1 MATKKAAKK
10 AEPAAKDDAK
20 KMDEKKMDEKK
31 KARLEAR
38 KEAIKN
44 RPEGQRT
51 NSKQCDVVE
60 TTKGVIK
67 TYAMPVKGFG
77 VVLTTVAEDKDGNVV
92 STAITT
98 LAGYTVKSKKGHG
111 FLKAGVPG
119 VGKKGKGAKEEVDE
133 DDEEDEDED

>member
-10 AEPAAKDDAK
+10 AEPAKKAAAK
-20 KMDEKKMDEKK
+20 MSEEEKAAKK
-31 KARLEAR
+31 KARLEA
-38 KEAIKN
+38 IKN
-44 RPEGQRT
+44 RPGGQRT
-51 NSKQCDVVE
+51 NSKQCDVIE
-60 TTKGVIK
+60 TTKGVVK

-111 FLKAGVPG
+111 TLKAGVPG

>member
-10 AEPAAKDDAK
+10 AEPAKKGDAK
-20 KMDEKKMDEKK
+20 EMNAKAAKK
-31 KARLEAR
+31 KARMEAL
-38 KEAIKN
+38 KN

-51 NSKQCDVVE
+51 NSKQCDVIE
-60 TTKGVIK
+60 TTKGVVK
-67 TYAMPVKGFG
+67 TYAMPVRGFG

-98 LAGYTVKSKKGHG
+98 LAGFTVKSKKGHG
-111 FLKAGVPG
+111 ALKAGTPG
-119 VGKKGKGAKEEVDE
+119 MGKKNKGVKEADVD

>member
-10 AEPAAKDDAK
+10 AEPAAKGDA
-20 KMDEKKMDEKK
+20 KKMDEKK

-51 NSKQCDVVE
+51 NSKQCDVIE
-60 TTKGVIK
+60 TTKGVVK

-92 STAITT
+92 STALTT
-98 LAGYTVKSKKGHG
+98 VEGFTVKTKKGHG
-111 FLKAGVPG
+111 YLKSPKA
-119 VGKKGKGAKEEVDE
+119 KAGKGAKEADVDE

>member
-10 AEPAAKDDAK
+10 AEPAKKAAAK
-20 KMDEKKMDEKK
+20 MSEEEKAAKK
-31 KARLEAR
+31 KARL
-38 KEAIKN
+38 EAIKN

-51 NSKQCDVVE
+51 NSKQCDVIE
-60 TTKGVIK
+60 TTKGVVK

-111 FLKAGVPG
+111 TLKAGVPG

>member
-10 AEPAAKDDAK
+10 AKPAAKDDAK
-20 KMDEKKMDEKK
+20 KMDEKK
-31 KARLEAR
+31 KARL
-38 KEAIKN
+38 EAIKN

-51 NSKQCDVVE
+51 NSKQCDVIE
-60 TTKGVIK
+60 TTKGVVK

-111 FLKAGVPG
+111 TLKAGVPG
-119 VGKKGKGAKEEVDE
+119 VGKKGKGAKEADVDD
-133 DDEEDEDED
+133 DDEEDENED

>member
-10 AEPAAKDDAK
+10 AEPAKKAAK
-20 KMDEKKMDEKK
+20 MSEEEKAAKK
-31 KARLEAR
+31 KARL
-38 KEAIKN
+38 EAIKN

-51 NSKQCDVVE
+51 NSKQCDVIE
-60 TTKGVIK
+60 TTKGVVK

-111 FLKAGVPG
+111 TLKTGVPG

>member
-10 AEPAAKDDAK
+10 AEPAKKAAAK
-20 KMDEKKMDEKK
+20 MSEEKAAKK
-31 KARLEAR
+31 KARL
-38 KEAIKN
+38 EAIKN

-51 NSKQCDVVE
+51 NSKQCDVIE
-60 TTKGVIK
+60 TTKGVVK

-111 FLKAGVPG
+111 TLKAGVPG
-119 VGKKGKGAKEEVDE
+119 VGKKGKGAKEEEVD

>member
-10 AEPAAKDDAK
+10 AEPAKKAAAK
-20 KMDEKKMDEKK
+20 MSEEEKAAKK
-31 KARLEAR
+31 KARL
-38 KEAIKN
+38 KAIKN

-51 NSKQCDVVE
+51 NSKQCDVIE
-60 TTKGVIK
+60 TTKGVVK

-111 FLKAGVPG
+111 TLKAGVPG
-119 VGKKGKGAKEEVDE
+119 VGKKGKGAKEEEVDE

>member
-10 AEPAAKDDAK
+10 AEPAKKGNAKEMDAK
-20 KMDEKKMDEKK
+20 AAKK
-31 KARLEAR
+31 KARMEAL
-38 KEAIKN
+38 KN

-51 NSKQCDVVE
+51 NSKQCDVIE
-60 TTKGVIK
+60 TTKGVVK
-67 TYAMPVKGFG
+67 TYAMPVRGFG

-98 LAGYTVKSKKGHG
+98 LEGFTVKTKKGHG
-111 FLKAGVPG
+111 YLKSPKVKGEKGV
-119 VGKKGKGAKEEVDE
+119 KEADVD

>member
-10 AEPAAKDDAK
+10 AEPAAKGDAK
-20 KMDEKKMDEKK
+20 KTDEKK

-51 NSKQCDVVE
+51 NSKQCDVIE
-60 TTKGVIK
+60 TTKGVVK
-67 TYAMPVKGFG
+67 TYAMPVRGFG

-98 LAGYTVKSKKGHG
+98 LAGYTVKSKRGHG
-111 FLKAGVPG
+111 TLKAGVPG
-119 VGKKGKGAKEEVDE
+119 VGKKGKGAKEADVDD

>member
-10 AEPAAKDDAK
+10 AEPAKKAAAK
-20 KMDEKKMDEKK
+20 MSEEEKAAKK
-31 KARLEAR
+31 KARL
-38 KEAIKN
+38 EAIKN

-51 NSKQCDVVE
+51 NSKQCDVIE
-60 TTKGVIK
+60 TTKGVVK

-77 VVLTTVAEDKDGNVV
+77 VVLTTVAEDKDGNLV

-111 FLKAGVPG
+111 TLKAGVPG
-119 VGKKGKGAKEEVDE
+119 VGKKGKGAKEEEVDE

>member
-10 AEPAAKDDAK
+10 AEPAKKAAAK
-20 KMDEKKMDEKK
+20 MSEEEKAAKK
-31 KARLEAR
+31 KARL
-38 KEAIKN
+38 EAIKN

-51 NSKQCDVVE
+51 NSKQCDVIE
-60 TTKGVIK
+60 TTKGVVK

-111 FLKAGVPG
+111 TLKAGVPG
-119 VGKKGKGAKEEVDE
+119 VGKKGKGAKEEEVDE
-133 DDEEDEDED
+133 DDEEYEDED

>member
-10 AEPAAKDDAK
+10 AEPAKKAAAK
-20 KMDEKKMDEKK
+20 MSEEEKAAKK
-31 KARLEAR
+31 KARL
-38 KEAIKN
+38 EAIKN

-51 NSKQCDVVE
+51 NSKQCDVIE
-60 TTKGVIK
+60 TTKGVVK

-77 VVLTTVAEDKDGNVV
+77 VVLTTVAEDKGGNLV

-98 LAGYTVKSKKGHG
+98 LAGYTVKFRKGHG
-111 FLKAGVPG
+111 TLKAGVPG
-119 VGKKGKGAKEEVDE
+119 VGKKGKGAKEEEVDE

>member
-10 AEPAAKDDAK
+10 AEPAKKAAAK
-20 KMDEKKMDEKK
+20 MSEEEKAAKK
-31 KARLEAR
+31 KARL
-38 KEAIKN
+38 EAIKN

-51 NSKQCDVVE
+51 NSKQCDVIE
-60 TTKGVIK
+60 TTKGVVK

-77 VVLTTVAEDKDGNVV
+77 VVLTMVAEDKDGNVV

-111 FLKAGVPG
+111 TLKAGVPG
-119 VGKKGKGAKEEVDE
+119 VGKKGKGAKEEEVDE

>member
-10 AEPAAKDDAK
+10 AEPAKKAAK
-20 KMDEKKMDEKK
+20 MTEEEKAAKK
-31 KARLEAR
+31 KARQ
-38 KEAIKN
+38 EAIKN

-51 NSKQCDVVE
+51 NSKQCDVIE
-60 TTKGVIK
+60 TTKGVVK

-111 FLKAGVPG
+111 TLKAGVPG
-119 VGKKGKGAKEEVDE
+119 VGKKGKGAKEEEVDD

>member
-10 AEPAAKDDAK
+10 AEPAAKGDA
-20 KMDEKKMDEKK
+20 KKMDEKK
-31 KARLEAR
+31 KARL
-38 KEAIKN
+38 EAIKN

-51 NSKQCDVVE
+51 NSKQCDVIE
-60 TTKGVIK
+60 TTKGVVK

-111 FLKAGVPG
+111 TLKAGVPG
-119 VGKKGKGAKEEVDE
+119 VGKKGKGAKEEEVD
-133 DDEEDEDED
+133 DDEEDEAED

>member
-10 AEPAAKDDAK
+10 AEPAKKAAAK
-20 KMDEKKMDEKK
+20 MSEEEKAAKK
-31 KARLEAR
+31 KARL
-38 KEAIKN
+38 EAIKN

-51 NSKQCDVVE
+51 NSKQCDVIE
-60 TTKGVIK
+60 TTKGVVK

-77 VVLTTVAEDKDGNVV
+77 VVLTTVAEDKDGNLV

-111 FLKAGVPG
+111 TLKAGVPG
-119 VGKKGKGAKEEVDE
+119 VGKKGKGAKEADVDE

>member
-10 AEPAAKDDAK
+10 AEPAKKAAK
-20 KMDEKKMDEKK
+20 MSEEEKAAKK
-31 KARLEAR
+31 KARL
-38 KEAIKN
+38 EAIKN

-51 NSKQCDVVE
+51 NSKQCDVIE
-60 TTKGVIK
+60 TTKGVVK

-92 STAITT
+92 STALTT
-98 LAGYTVKSKKGHG
+98 VEGFTVKTKKGHG
-111 FLKAGVPG
+111 YLKSPKA
-119 VGKKGKGAKEEVDE
+119 KAGKGAKEADVDE

>member
-10 AEPAAKDDAK
+10 AEPAAKGDA
-20 KMDEKKMDEKK
+20 KKMDEKK

-51 NSKQCDVVE
+51 NSKQCDVIE
-60 TTKGVIK
+60 TTKGVVK

-92 STAITT
+92 STALTT
-98 LAGYTVKSKKGHG
+98 VEGFTVKTKKGHG
-111 FLKAGVPG
+111 YLKSPKA
-119 VGKKGKGAKEEVDE
+119 KAGKGAKEEEVDE

>member
-10 AEPAAKDDAK
+10 AEPAKKGDAK
-20 KMDEKKMDEKK
+20 EMDAKAAKK
-31 KARLEAR
+31 KARMEAL
-38 KEAIKN
+38 KN

-51 NSKQCDVVE
+51 NSKQCDVIE
-60 TTKGVIK
+60 TTKGVVK

-77 VVLTTVAEDKDGNVV
+77 VVLTMVAEDKDGNVV

-111 FLKAGVPG
+111 TLKAGVPG

>member
-10 AEPAAKDDAK
+10 AEPAAKGDA
-20 KMDEKKMDEKK
+20 KKMDEKK
-31 KARLEAR
+31 KARLEA
-38 KEAIKN
+38 IKN
-44 RPEGQRT
+44 RPGGQRT
-51 NSKQCDVVE
+51 NSKQCDVIE
-60 TTKGVIK
+60 TTKGVVK

-111 FLKAGVPG
+111 TLKAGVPG
-119 VGKKGKGAKEEVDE
+119 VGKKGKGAKEADVDD

>member
-10 AEPAAKDDAK
+10 AEPAKKAAAK
-20 KMDEKKMDEKK
+20 MSEEEKAAKK
-31 KARLEAR
+31 KARL
-38 KEAIKN
+38 EAIKN

-51 NSKQCDVVE
+51 NSKQCDVIE
-60 TTKGVIK
+60 TTKGVVK

-111 FLKAGVPG
+111 TLKAGVPG
-119 VGKKGKGAKEEVDE
+119 VGKKGKGAKEEEVDE

>member
-10 AEPAAKDDAK
+10 AEPAAKGDA
-20 KMDEKKMDEKK
+20 KKMDEKK

-51 NSKQCDVVE
+51 NSKQCDVIE
-60 TTKGVIK
+60 TTKGVVK

-77 VVLTTVAEDKDGNVV
+77 VFLTTVAEDKDGNVV

-111 FLKAGVPG
+111 TLKAGVPG

>member
-10 AEPAAKDDAK
+10 AESAKKAAAK
-20 KMDEKKMDEKK
+20 MSEEEKAAKK
-31 KARLEAR
+31 KARL
-38 KEAIKN
+38 EAIKN

-51 NSKQCDVVE
+51 NSKQCDVIE
-60 TTKGVIK
+60 TTKGVVK

-77 VVLTTVAEDKDGNVV
+77 VVLTTVAENKDGNVV

-111 FLKAGVPG
+111 TLKAGVPG
-119 VGKKGKGAKEEVDE
+119 VGKKGKGAKEEEVDE

>member
-10 AEPAAKDDAK
+10 AEPAKKGDAK
-20 KMDEKKMDEKK
+20 EMDAKAARK
-31 KARLEAR
+31 KARMEAL
-38 KEAIKN
+38 KN

-51 NSKQCDVVE
+51 NSKQCDVIE
-60 TTKGVIK
+60 TTKGVVK

-111 FLKAGVPG
+111 TLKAGVPG

>member
-1 MATKKAAKK
+1 MISNMQEKAA
-10 AEPAAKDDAK
+10 
-20 KMDEKKMDEKK
+20 KK
-31 KARLEAR
+31 KARL
-38 KEAIKN
+38 EAIKN

-51 NSKQCDVVE
+51 NSKQCDVIE
-60 TTKGVIK
+60 TTKGVVK

-77 VVLTTVAEDKDGNVV
+77 VVLTTVAENKDGNVV

-111 FLKAGVPG
+111 TLKTGVPG
-119 VGKKGKGAKEEVDE
+119 VGKKGKGAKEEEVDE

>member
-10 AEPAAKDDAK
+10 AEPAAKGNA
-20 KMDEKKMDEKK
+20 KKMDEKK
-31 KARLEAR
+31 KARLEA
-38 KEAIKN
+38 IKN
-44 RPEGQRT
+44 RPGGQRT
-51 NSKQCDVVE
+51 NSKQCDVIE
-60 TTKGVIK
+60 TTKGVVK

-111 FLKAGVPG
+111 TLKAGVPG

>member
-10 AEPAAKDDAK
+10 AEPAKKAAK
-20 KMDEKKMDEKK
+20 MTEGEKAAKK
-31 KARLEAR
+31 KARQ
-38 KEAIKN
+38 EAIKN

-51 NSKQCDVVE
+51 NSKQCDVIE
-60 TTKGVIK
+60 TTKGVVK

-77 VVLTTVAEDKDGNVV
+77 VVLTTVAEDKDGNLV

-111 FLKAGVPG
+111 TLKAGVPG
-119 VGKKGKGAKEEVDE
+119 VGKKGKGAKEEEVDE

>member
-10 AEPAAKDDAK
+10 AEPAAKGDAK
-20 KMDEKKMDEKK
+20 KMDEKK
-31 KARLEAR
+31 KAHL
-38 KEAIKN
+38 EAIKN

-51 NSKQCDVVE
+51 NSKQCDVIE
-60 TTKGVIK
+60 TTKGVVK

-77 VVLTTVAEDKDGNVV
+77 VVLTMVAEDKDGNVV

-111 FLKAGVPG
+111 TLKAGVPG
-119 VGKKGKGAKEEVDE
+119 VGKKGKGAKEEEVDE

>member
-10 AEPAAKDDAK
+10 AEPAAKGDA
-20 KMDEKKMDEKK
+20 KKMDEKK

-51 NSKQCDVVE
+51 NSKQCDVIE
-60 TTKGVIK
+60 TTKGVVK

-92 STAITT
+92 STALTT
-98 LAGYTVKSKKGHG
+98 VEGFTVKTKKGHG
-111 FLKAGVPG
+111 YLKSPKSKA
-119 VGKKGKGAKEEVDE
+119 GKGAKEADVDE

>member
-10 AEPAAKDDAK
+10 AEPAKKAAK
-20 KMDEKKMDEKK
+20 MSEEEKAAKK
-31 KARLEAR
+31 KARL
-38 KEAIKN
+38 EAIKN

-51 NSKQCDVVE
+51 NSKQCDVIE
-60 TTKGVIK
+60 TTKGVVK

-77 VVLTTVAEDKDGNVV
+77 VVLTTVAEDKDGNLV

-111 FLKAGVPG
+111 TLKAGVPG
-119 VGKKGKGAKEEVDE
+119 VGKKGKGAKEEEVDE

>member
-10 AEPAAKDDAK
+10 AEPAKKGDAK
-20 KMDEKKMDEKK
+20 EMDAKAAKK
-31 KARLEAR
+31 KARMEAL
-38 KEAIKN
+38 KN

-51 NSKQCDVVE
+51 NSKQCDVIE
-60 TTKGVIK
+60 TTKGVVK

-111 FLKAGVPG
+111 TLKAGVPG

-133 DDEEDEDED
+133 DDEVDEDED

>member
-10 AEPAAKDDAK
+10 AEPAKKAAAKMSEEEKAAK
-20 KMDEKKMDEKK
+20 KKV
-31 KARLEAR
+31 RL
-38 KEAIKN
+38 EAIKN

-51 NSKQCDVVE
+51 NSKQCDVIE
-60 TTKGVIK
+60 TTKGVVK

-111 FLKAGVPG
+111 TLKAGVPG
-119 VGKKGKGAKEEVDE
+119 VGKKGKGAKEEEVDE

>member
-10 AEPAAKDDAK
+10 AEPAKKAAAK
-20 KMDEKKMDEKK
+20 MSGEEKAATK
-31 KARLEAR
+31 KARL
-38 KEAIKN
+38 EAIKN

-51 NSKQCDVVE
+51 NSRQCDVIE
-60 TTKGVIK
+60 TTKGVVK

-98 LAGYTVKSKKGHG
+98 LAGYTVRSKKGHG
-111 FLKAGVPG
+111 TLKASVPG
-119 VGKKGKGAKEEVDE
+119 VGKKGKGAKEEEVDE
-133 DDEEDEDED
+133 GDEEDEDED

>member
-10 AEPAAKDDAK
+10 AEPAKKAAK
-20 KMDEKKMDEKK
+20 MLEEEKAAKK
-31 KARLEAR
+31 KARL
-38 KEAIKN
+38 EAIKN

-51 NSKQCDVVE
+51 NSKQCDVIE
-60 TTKGVIK
+60 TTKGVVK

-111 FLKAGVPG
+111 TLKAGVPG
-119 VGKKGKGAKEEVDE
+119 VGKKGKGAKEEEVDE

>member
-10 AEPAAKDDAK
+10 AEPAAKGDA
-20 KMDEKKMDEKK
+20 KKMDEKK
-31 KARLEAR
+31 KARL
-38 KEAIKN
+38 EAIKN

-51 NSKQCDVVE
+51 NSKQCDVIE
-60 TTKGVIK
+60 TTKGVVK

-111 FLKAGVPG
+111 TLKAGVPG

>member
-10 AEPAAKDDAK
+10 AEPAKKAAKMTEEEKAAK
-20 KMDEKKMDEKK
+20 KN
-31 KARLEAR
+31 ARQ
-38 KEAIKN
+38 EAIKN

-51 NSKQCDVVE
+51 NSKQCDVIE
-60 TTKGVIK
+60 TTKGVVK

-111 FLKAGVPG
+111 TLKAGVPG
-119 VGKKGKGAKEEVDE
+119 VGKKGKGAKEEEVDE